1 MNIVAL
7 GLALGLMLAS
17 WWLFSTASLAL
28 RGGVLTINV
37 GFALWYWLPAL
48 NVLVIGYTGAGSF
61 AVPAAAAARAAWLV
75 LGYHAAALAACRGL
89 QQWTP
94 PDPKTTEAA
103 PPPLTLLAGA
113 ILVSSVALVFVRF
126 PGWHLALQIL
136 TGTASARD
144 HLTFFNRSSGAV
156 ESLTKLWEIL
166 NLWAALFVLA
176 AAAGARRLLGPPAL
190 LAAAAIVAG
199 FLGSGTR
206 SVLLMAIFTVGTAV
220 ALRPG
225 GTGVART
232 PRTGIA
238 AVAALAA
245 LATLAATALA
255 GRFKDG
261 IVKVF
266 ADTLLVNTDMFSET
280 AFVLARFPG
289 YAPHRVGDFMLTPLT
304 FLLPR
309 FAGFAKSTPE
319 HLIAYNRV
327 RAGYDIVNGQGN
339 VFPGIVGDF
348 EMVFGGVAGA
358 VLFALFIVAVIGAIC
373 LPGRALAPGAT
384 RRAWQVAVLAFVLVS
399 LRNIQGS
406 LVLVMLA
413 GLALAWTVQRPGRRA

>member
-1 MNIVAL
+1 MTVVAL
-7 GLALGLMLAS
+7 VLALGLMLAS
-17 WWLFSTASLAL
+17 SRLFDATGPAL
-28 RGGVLTINV
+28 RGGVLTINA
-37 GFALWYWLPAL
+37 GFALWYWLPGL

-61 AVPAAAAARAAWLV
+61 AVPATAAASAVWLV
-75 LGYHAAALAACRGL
+75 LGYHVAALAGCRGL
-89 QQWTP
+89 QRWCK
-94 PDPKTTEAA
+94 PDPEATA
-103 PPPLTLLAGA
+103 PSPPLTLLASA
-113 ILVSSVALVFVRF
+113 ILASSVALVFVRC
-126 PGWHLALQIL
+126 PAPHLALQIL

-176 AAAGARRLLGPPAL
+176 ATAGTRRLLGPSAL

-206 SVLLMAIFTVGTAV
+206 SVLLMAIFTVAAAV
-220 ALRPG
+220 ALRPSASG
-225 GTGVART
+225 QPRP

-238 AVAALAA
+238 ALAA
-245 LATLAATALA
+245 LAGLAALAATALA

-289 YAPHRVGDFMLTPLT
+289 YAPHRVSDFMLTPLT

-348 EMVFGGVAGA
+348 QMVFGGVAGA
-358 VLFALFIVAVIGAIC
+358 VLFALFIVTVLIAID
-373 LPGRALAPGAT
+373 LLGRTLAPGAT
-384 RRAWQVAVLAFVLVS
+384 RRAWQVAVFAFMLVS
-399 LRNIQGS
+399 IRNIQGS

-413 GLALAWTVQRPGRRA
+413 GLALAWLAQRPWRHA